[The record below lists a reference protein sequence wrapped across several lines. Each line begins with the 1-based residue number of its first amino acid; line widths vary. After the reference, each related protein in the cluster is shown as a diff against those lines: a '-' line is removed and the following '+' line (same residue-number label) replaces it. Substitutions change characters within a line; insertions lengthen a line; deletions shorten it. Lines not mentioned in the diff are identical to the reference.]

1 MKKLL
6 YLLPFLLIGLSLT
19 PFALYKDTVKYGS
32 SLDTLSPSHWK
43 ILDMQIS
50 FSGNLDTFEE
60 VDPNKPLPE
69 SEPVSKNATFKGFPF
84 GAYFSRSETS
94 SNGNF
99 NASGYS
105 WLWGGID
112 VLLII
117 VSLIVSFKV
126 NRKKKETI
134 PAPQPVAT
142 QPPTSSNTVTPQ
154 TSEVQSGV
162 FSPTQSP
169 QQTVQPT
176 GQTSPQSS
184 SDSQQTTPQV

>member
-6 YLLPFLLIGLSLT
+6 YLLPFILIGLSLT

-43 ILDMQIS
+43 VLDMQIS
-50 FSGNLDTFEE
+50 FSGSLDTAQE
-60 VDPNKPLPE
+60 VDPNEPLPE
-69 SEPVSKNATFKGFPF
+69 PEPVSKNATFKGSPF
-84 GAYFSRSETS
+84 GAYFSRSESS

-112 VLLII
+112 LLLII
-117 VSLIVSFKV
+117 VSLVVSFKV
-126 NRKKKETI
+126 NRKKKEMTPVSQ
-134 PAPQPVAT
+134 PAVAQPLA
-142 QPPTSSNTVTPQ
+142 SSNTVTPQ

-169 QQTVQPT
+169 QQTVQPSS
-176 GQTSPQSS
+176 QTSPQSS
-184 SDSQQTTPQV
+184 SDPQQTPPQV

>member
-6 YLLPFLLIGLSLT
+6 YLLPFILIGLSLT

-43 ILDMQIS
+43 VLDMQIS
-50 FSGNLDTFEE
+50 FSGSLDTAQE
-60 VDPNKPLPE
+60 VDPNEPLPE
-69 SEPVSKNATFKGFPF
+69 PEPVSKNATFKGFPF
-84 GAYFSRSETS
+84 GAYFSRSESS

-112 VLLII
+112 LLLII
-117 VSLIVSFKV
+117 VSLVVSFKV
-126 NRKKKETI
+126 NRKKKEMTPVSQ
-134 PAPQPVAT
+134 PAVAQPLA
-142 QPPTSSNTVTPQ
+142 SSNTVTPQ

-169 QQTVQPT
+169 QQTVQPSS
-176 GQTSPQSS
+176 QTSPQSS
-184 SDSQQTTPQV
+184 SDPQQTPPQV